1 VDIDL
6 RGPRLTTQ
14 PRDFTT
20 RESLRHER
28 LKAKWRRVFKNDRII
43 NEGEHAKLE
52 TENAEHVRFV
62 DSAGEIVRDACA
74 STRHVEQNGV
84 ENFGS
89 VLCSV
94 CRTEGI
100 LLTDLAVLSKRKRTR
115 NTLIA
120 PDSLASGCWED
131 TLHPKETGHMENG
144 YPCDTVARD
153 GAAQQLGGESLYTA
167 NHKPARRGR
176 RLLSAQKR
184 PELFSNIHKSRVG
197 IVCCY
202 VCRVAVH
209 LDCYFLASVDCNR
222 WKCDRCSTRA
232 YHASC
237 VLCPNRAGALLQCK
251 DGGSANQ
258 SLWAHV
264 SCAVCLPETT
274 LEFESRPVVVGLSS
288 IGSARRKLR
297 CKLCKT
303 NESTPSKG
311 YQACIQ
317 CAYKS
322 CVTAFHVSCAFK
334 GAGMVLHGDSWPNF
348 YFCQCYCARHDPH
361 NQRRSL
367 PISDEPLPDCT
378 PVWAKYSRDKRWYPA
393 KIVSYDTNKEK
404 YTVLFED
411 GYRAIL
417 KRNCLWSLL
426 EWDLCRPKHAKVH
439 LYISIA
445 VC

>member
-1 VDIDL
+1 MWKAAFCWHTEDKDL
-6 RGPRLTTQ
+6 YSINYLHFGAPKSWYGVPPDDYYQMLNFMKHHFPSEFSKCSEFMRHKQALVSPYHLRQNSIRFCKTTQ
-14 PRDFTT
+14 REGQFVITFPRCFHAGFNWGFNCAEAVNFATPRWIDYG
-20 RESLRHER
+20 
-28 LKAKWRRVFKNDRII
+28 KWRRVFKNDRII

-100 LLTDLAVLSKRKRTR
+100 LLTDLAVLVVLLFFKFRLLFLMTMTVKSKRKRTR

-209 LDCYFLASVDCNR
+209 LGDCYFLASVDCNR

-232 YHASC
+232 YHA
-237 VLCPNRAGALLQCK
+237 
-251 DGGSANQ
+251 
-258 SLWAHV
+258 
-264 SCAVCLPETT
+264 VCL
-274 LEFESRPVVVGLSS
+274 LSYS
-288 IGSARRKLR
+288 IELLA
-297 CKLCKT
+297 
-303 NESTPSKG
+303 
-311 YQACIQ
+311 
-317 CAYKS
+317 
-322 CVTAFHVSCAFK
+322 VT
-334 GAGMVLHGDSWPNF
+334 
-348 YFCQCYCARHDPH
+348 R
-361 NQRRSL
+361 
-367 PISDEPLPDCT
+367 
-378 PVWAKYSRDKRWYPA
+378 
-393 KIVSYDTNKEK
+393 
-404 YTVLFED
+404 
-411 GYRAIL
+411 
-417 KRNCLWSLL
+417 
-426 EWDLCRPKHAKVH
+426 
-439 LYISIA
+439 
-445 VC
+445 